1 MFKHQFLAVF
11 IAVFLLSCNDVSNKK
26 GDRYLSPSGGTL
38 NTLTIVSD
46 DALWN
51 GETGD
56 VVREIFAA
64 PIVGM
69 PQDEPS
75 YTLKHMKTRAFHEFV
90 KKSRTFVELK
100 MGVPKEIKFINDI
113 YASPQL
119 GIIVSGNS
127 NEEIISVLKENAVKM
142 TAKIKAIEMD
152 HKISEISKNLLD
164 TDELTSNFG
173 LELAVL
179 FSYRV
184 AKKTDDF
191 MWLRKDIKTGD
202 MNLMIYELP
211 YGTIKKDSLAI
222 NNIVKLRD
230 SIGKAHIPGVPEG
243 SYMITEK
250 AFTPYLGTTIIN
262 NSEVLETR
270 GIWDVKNDF
279 MAGPFINY
287 IIDDKKNN
295 RQLVLEGFTYAPQ
308 IAKRDYMFELEA
320 IIRSIK
326 IN

>member
-1 MFKHQFLAVF
+1 MFKHYLITSV
-11 IAVFLLSCNDVSNKK
+11 ILSVLFSCKDNSNKE
-26 GDRYLSPSGGTL
+26 DRYLSPSGGTL
-38 NTLTIVSD
+38 NTLTIVSND
-46 DALWN
+46 LLWN
-51 GETGD
+51 GEAGD
-56 VVREIFAA
+56 EVRSIFAA
-64 PIVGM
+64 PVIGM

-100 MGVPKEIKFINDI
+100 SGEPKGIKFVKDV

-119 GIIVSGNS
+119 GIIISGET
-127 NEEIISVLKENAVKM
+127 NEDIIAVLKDNAGKM
-142 TAKIKAIEMD
+142 SQKIKAIEIDYKM
-152 HKISEISKNLLD
+152 SEIAKNLLD
-164 TDELTSNFG
+164 TDDVSSVFDIDLS
-173 LELAVL
+173 VL

-211 YGTIKKDSLAI
+211 YGTIKRDSTAI
-222 NNIVKLRD
+222 IKIVEIRD
-230 SIGKAHIPGVPEG
+230 SIGKAHIPGPVKN

-250 AFTPYLGTTIIN
+250 SYTPYLGTTLID
-262 NSEVLETR
+262 SKHTLETR
-270 GIWDVKNDF
+270 GIWDVKNDY

-287 IIDDKKNN
+287 IIDDEKNN

-320 IIRSIK
+320 IIKSIE
-326 IN
+326 IR